1 MLSSN
6 SIVNI
11 KDIEE
16 LISKDKLFAQIQD
29 QFENPPDWQ
38 RPQGF
43 VSLSKI
49 ILEQQVS
56 LASAEAHF
64 NKLNGYIIE
73 FTPKEILKLSDEERR
88 ACQIS
93 RQKQNIFGPY
103 LGQC

>member
-16 LISKDKLFAQIQD
+16 LISKDKLFTQIQD

-64 NKLNGYIIE
+64 NKLNGLY
-73 FTPKEILKLSDEERR
+73 K
-88 ACQIS
+88 
-93 RQKQNIFGPY
+93 
-103 LGQC
+103 